1 MIIDGLVYGLVSAF
15 ILSIFGVDD
24 IFIDS
29 LQPFVHGIKLTSDH
43 FYLAFAC
50 LGAIGA
56 ILKELVSR

>member
-1 MIIDGLVYGLVSAF
+1 MIIDGLVYGLVSAL

-29 LQPFVHGIKLTSDH
+29 LQPFVHDIELTSDH

-50 LGAIGA
+50 LGAIGT
-56 ILKELVSR
+56 ILKELISR

>member
-1 MIIDGLVYGLVSAF
+1 MIIDGLVYGLVSAL
-15 ILSIFGVDD
+15 ILSIFRVDD

-29 LQPFVHGIKLTSDH
+29 LQPFVHDIELTSDH

-56 ILKELVSR
+56 ILKEFIN